1 MGNRQTA
8 THKVTSQSGRPATY
22 QSRAPRER
30 SANVSEE
37 VETTGLAD
45 AARENLAAELDRL
58 RQRRDRLE
66 VEVKNDRGM
75 IGDHGD
81 AAEAIQR
88 ADELAVLGDRI
99 NELDRRLRTGPSRS
113 DASEILPG
121 GTEVTLRFP
130 DGEVVTMHV
139 ISIVEETPVGRESE
153 TLTARSPLGQALA
166 GHQPGDTVT
175 YSTPQ
180 GENQVELLSV
190 KLPT

>member
-1 MGNRQTA
+1 MSE
-8 THKVTSQSGRPATY
+8 KVESK
-22 QSRAPRER
+22 
-30 SANVSEE
+30 
-37 VETTGLAD
+37 GLAD
-45 AARENLAAELDRL
+45 AARDHLAAELARL

-88 ADELAVLGDRI
+88 ADELALLGDRI
-99 NELDRRLRTGPSRS
+99 NELTGGCAPGPPLSG
-113 DASEILPG
+113 SETLPG

-139 ISIVEETPVGRESE
+139 ISVVEETPVGREAE

-180 GENQVELLSV
+180 GPNQVQLLAV
-190 KLPT
+190 KLPS

>member
-1 MGNRQTA
+1 MVSKRQPKT
-8 THKVTSQSGRPATY
+8 SGRKVGD
-22 QSRAPRER
+22 
-30 SANVSEE
+30 VSEE
-37 VETTGLAD
+37 AQSVAN

-88 ADELAVLGDRI
+88 ADELVVLGDRI
-99 NELDRRLRTGPSRS
+99 NELDRRLRTGPSQS
-113 DASEILPG
+113 DQSETLPG

-139 ISIVEETPVGRESE
+139 ISIVEETPAGREAE

-166 GHQPGDTVT
+166 GRQPGDTVT
-175 YSTPQ
+175 YTTPQ
-180 GENQVELLSV
+180 GENQVELIAV
-190 KLPT
+190 KLPS

>member
-1 MGNRQTA
+1 VRD
-8 THKVTSQSGRPATY
+8 KVQS
-22 QSRAPRER
+22 
-30 SANVSEE
+30 V
-37 VETTGLAD
+37 AD
-45 AARENLAAELDRL
+45 AARDQLAAELARL

-66 VEVKNDRGM
+66 VEVKADRGM

-99 NELDRRLRTGPSRS
+99 NELDRRLRTGPPRT
-113 DASEILPG
+113 DQSETLPG

-139 ISIVEETPVGRESE
+139 ISIVEETPAGREAE
-153 TLTARSPLGQALA
+153 TLTARSPLAQALA

-180 GENQVELLSV
+180 GENQVELIAV
-190 KLPT
+190 KLPK

>member
-1 MGNRQTA
+1 MSDE
-8 THKVTSQSGRPATY
+8 VQS
-22 QSRAPRER
+22 
-30 SANVSEE
+30 V
-37 VETTGLAD
+37 AD
-45 AARENLAAELDRL
+45 AARDQLAAELGRL
-58 RQRRDRLE
+58 RRRRDRLE
-66 VEVKNDRGM
+66 VEVKADRGM

-99 NELDRRLRTGPSRS
+99 NELDRMLRTGPPRTNQ
-113 DASEILPG
+113 SETLPG
-121 GTEVTLRFP
+121 GTEVTLRFS

-139 ISIVEETPVGRESE
+139 ISIVEETPVGREAE
-153 TLTARSPLGQALA
+153 TLTARSPLAQALA

-180 GENQVELLSV
+180 GENQVELIAM

>member
-1 MGNRQTA
+1 M
-8 THKVTSQSGRPATY
+8 
-22 QSRAPRER
+22 
-30 SANVSEE
+30 SEE
-37 VETTGLAD
+37 TQSTDLAA

-66 VEVKNDRGM
+66 VEVRNDRGM
-75 IGDHGD
+75 VGDHGD

-88 ADELAVLGDRI
+88 ADELAVLADRI
-99 NELDRRLRTGPSRS
+99 NELDRRLKAGPPEPDPSG
-113 DASEILPG
+113 ALPG
-121 GTEVTLRFP
+121 GTEVTLRFA

-139 ISIVEETPVGRESE
+139 ISIVEETPAGHEGE

-166 GHQPGDTVT
+166 GHQAGDTVT

-180 GENQVELLSV
+180 GPSQVELISV

>member
-1 MGNRQTA
+1 
-8 THKVTSQSGRPATY
+8 VSDEVQS
-22 QSRAPRER
+22 
-30 SANVSEE
+30 V
-37 VETTGLAD
+37 AD
-45 AARENLAAELDRL
+45 AARDQLAAELGRL
-58 RQRRDRLE
+58 RRRRDRLE
-66 VEVKNDRGM
+66 VEVKADRGM

-99 NELDRRLRTGPSRS
+99 NELDRMLRTGPPRTNQ
-113 DASEILPG
+113 SETLPG
-121 GTEVTLRFP
+121 GTEVTLRFS

-139 ISIVEETPVGRESE
+139 ISIVEETPVGREAE
-153 TLTARSPLGQALA
+153 TLTARSPLAQALA

-180 GENQVELLSV
+180 GENQVELIAM

>member
-1 MGNRQTA
+1 MKD
-8 THKVTSQSGRPATY
+8 KVQS
-22 QSRAPRER
+22 
-30 SANVSEE
+30 V
-37 VETTGLAD
+37 AD
-45 AARENLAAELDRL
+45 AARDRLAAELARL

-66 VEVKNDRGM
+66 VEVKADRGM

-99 NELDRRLRTGPSRS
+99 NELDRMLRTGPPRT
-113 DASEILPG
+113 DHSETLPG

-139 ISIVEETPVGRESE
+139 ISIVEETPAGREAE

-180 GENQVELLSV
+180 GENQVELIAV